1 MDWKKLKKDP
11 TFKVNITSVN
21 GGNDENNQNNTLITT
36 AQLPLELPS
45 TFKLYIHTNNVN
57 RAHENAFTI
66 ADTHGKV
73 FYSDGDFTDNTEYSY
88 DINLKKGCYQ
98 FLFTDKMEDGISLHW
113 WYRNSN
119 PDKMGING
127 SVKIISTDGEEL
139 HKLNPDFG
147 QELRLNFVV
156 D

>member
-1 MDWKKLKKDP
+1 MKVLSFQITIQSVFLDELQKKA
-11 TFKVNITSVN
+11 V
-21 GGNDENNQNNTLITT
+21 DENNQNNTLITT

-88 DINLKKGCYQ
+88 DINMATQKQIIYPSLDPSIFEIRYPDSDIKGQ
-98 FLFTDKMEDGISLHW
+98 
-113 WYRNSN
+113 
-119 PDKMGING
+119 
-127 SVKIISTDGEEL
+127 
-139 HKLNPDFG
+139 
-147 QELRLNFVV
+147 VV
-156 D
+156 ID